1 MTEILFIQQHPPQPR
16 ALSHPSYRADIDG
29 LRSIAVLSV
38 VAFHA
43 APEFLRGGFIGVDIF
58 FVISGFLIS
67 SIIFSNLENNSFS
80 LRDFYARRIRRIF
93 PALILVLA
101 TTFAIGWYSLLPDE
115 FAQFGKHLSAG
126 ALFISNFALWNEA
139 GYFDA
144 AAETKP
150 LLHLWSL
157 GIEEQF
163 YIFWP
168 ALLIVAWKRAYN
180 LLTIVVV
187 LAIASMALN
196 LHGIKNDPT
205 ATFYA
210 PQTRFWEL
218 LCGSL
223 LAWTSLHPNAKVTA
237 LKHKWACRLHRIYFR
252 TPFSS
257 KNEMTLMN
265 TLSIIG
271 GVLLIFGI
279 YRINAQLSF
288 PGKWAAV
295 PVLGTM
301 LIIMAGPRAWL
312 NRTVLSSRVAV
323 WFGLISFPLYL
334 WHWPLLALARIM
346 EGAVPHWSIRLMAV
360 VASILF
366 AWLTYRLIER
376 PIRQGK
382 HPRFIVVTLCVLMAA
397 IGLLGYA
404 TYQQK
409 GFPSRLESRINQ
421 VLLNDTQKLES
432 TQLPDGSCEKLLQ
445 LKTQSVCLT
454 HTSHPDVMVI
464 GDSHAMALNS
474 AALLG
479 KIPVNS
485 LLLGHHGCLPLI
497 GYATYADTQDKG
509 CNAFVDYV
517 LSTLPRFPAIHTIVL
532 ATRGPFYFSGSGY
545 GIEGRS
551 PYSIVALDGS
561 TESQETMFRKGYS
574 LFVSKL
580 MAQGKRVIFI
590 IDPPEL
596 GEDPRNCFSTRP
608 LSITEK
614 KFSSCS
620 QDKQKVIERQSQYRK
635 LVKEIQEENPRM
647 EIYDPLGIFCDD
659 AHCHGLRAGRMLY
672 FDDDHIS
679 VRASELILEDMQKHR
694 LIP

>member
-1 MTEILFIQQHPPQPR
+1 MTEILFIQQPPPPR

-205 ATFYA
+205 
-210 PQTRFWEL
+210 
-218 LCGSL
+218 
-223 LAWTSLHPNAKVTA
+223 AKVTA

-421 VLLNDTQKLES
+421 VLLNDTQNC
-432 TQLPDGSCEKLLQ
+432 QMD
-445 LKTQSVCLT
+445 
-454 HTSHPDVMVI
+454 
-464 GDSHAMALNS
+464 
-474 AALLG
+474 
-479 KIPVNS
+479 
-485 LLLGHHGCLPLI
+485 
-497 GYATYADTQDKG
+497 
-509 CNAFVDYV
+509 
-517 LSTLPRFPAIHTIVL
+517 L
-532 ATRGPFYFSGSGY
+532 A
-545 GIEGRS
+545 
-551 PYSIVALDGS
+551 
-561 TESQETMFRKGYS
+561 K
-574 LFVSKL
+574 
-580 MAQGKRVIFI
+580 
-590 IDPPEL
+590 
-596 GEDPRNCFSTRP
+596 
-608 LSITEK
+608 
-614 KFSSCS
+614 SCS
-620 QDKQKVIERQSQYRK
+620 
-635 LVKEIQEENPRM
+635 N
-647 EIYDPLGIFCDD
+647 
-659 AHCHGLRAGRMLY
+659 
-672 FDDDHIS
+672 
-679 VRASELILEDMQKHR
+679 
-694 LIP
+694 